1 MLVDTVVPKGVTM
14 KKLIALVSFAL
25 VAAACGSDDT
35 GSFDPDAAFSQGSEG
50 ELRTLAYAYQPD
62 SRLEYDFTLD
72 MDMVMSADI
81 DAPDGFEE
89 MTMGMSADGSMAYD
103 VSAGAEPGTTVLEI
117 SPTLDGFSFSD
128 FTIDGEAIAEDLAGF
143 DDPDFAGI
151 GEFIPPMT
159 ATLDSSG
166 NIIEMQVG
174 DVAVP
179 SELLNAFGGG
189 GLGDPSGMSMLGAL
203 FGPELPVDEV
213 RVGATWQTMDTQEVP
228 FMGEITV
235 VTDHEII
242 GEESKAGRDTI
253 VIRSTSQMS
262 PLSVDFSEMLKALQ
276 DPSTMA
282 ALGIPPDELDAAQLE
297 ADLFEE
303 MDFDFRMDLSY
314 DDVTVTTWL
323 DYEAGLTV
331 ATDGDIDMTMDMT
344 IDMPDGRGSMSMD
357 ITMGIATLLTAD
369 GGSA

>member
-1 MLVDTVVPKGVTM
+1 MVDTVVPKGVTV
-14 KKLIALVSFAL
+14 KKFIALVAFAL
-25 VAAACGSDDT
+25 VAAACGSGET

-62 SRLEYDFTLD
+62 SRLVYDYTLD
-72 MDMVMSADI
+72 MDMSMSADI

-89 MTMGMSADGSMAYD
+89 MTMAMSADGSMAYD
-103 VSAGAEPGTTVLEI
+103 VSAGAEPGTTVLAI
-117 SPTLDGFSFSD
+117 HPTLDGFSFSNL
-128 FTIDGEAIAEDLAGF
+128 TVDGEAVSEDLAGF
-143 DDPDFAGI
+143 DDPELVGLD
-151 GEFIPPMT
+151 ELIPPMT
-159 ATLDSSG
+159 VTIDSTG

-179 SELLNAFGGG
+179 SELLNTFGGG
-189 GLGDPSGMSMLGAL
+189 GLGDPSGVSMLGAL
-203 FGPELPVDEV
+203 FGPQLPVDEV
-213 RVGATWQTMDTQEVP
+213 RVGATWTTTTTQDIP

-235 VTDHEII
+235 ITEHEII

-253 VIRSTSQMS
+253 VIKSTSQMS
-262 PLSVDFSEMLKALQ
+262 PLSVDFSEMLQALQ

-282 ALGIPPDELDAAQLE
+282 ALGIPGDELDMAQLE

-303 MDFDFRMDLSY
+303 MDFDFTMDLSY
-314 DDVTVTTWL
+314 DEVTVTTWL

-344 IDMPDGRGSMSMD
+344 IDMPEGGGSMTMD

-369 GGSA
+369 GGTA